1 MSSCRATAGDVSPTQ
16 NGIIYP
22 DIDLYRRVAPTVQV
36 DVWVNDELSNV
47 AGTINGML
55 AALQQSEAELQEL
68 YKEEKTLRNQLQMEI
83 DKRVEFTRALVH
95 EIKTPLTPVVTAS
108 ELLLEELKEEPVL
121 SLARSIN
128 KGAYNLNQRIDELL
142 DLARGEIGMLTLNPA
157 PVNLKQLLKEIA
169 DGMIPVARQNGQSMN
184 LELPQSFPRVW
195 ADEDRLRQV
204 VLNLVNNAIK
214 FTPSGGEITLRAK
227 RQGANLVV
235 EVQDTGPGIG
245 KEDQQWLF
253 EPYYQLGEETAR
265 RKGLGL
271 GLSLA
276 KKLVELHGGSMRVK
290 SQKGKGSTFGFSIP
304 LKADNG

>member
-1 MSSCRATAGDVSPTQ
+1 
-16 NGIIYP
+16 
-22 DIDLYRRVAPTVQV
+22 
-36 DVWVNDELSNV
+36 
-47 AGTINGML
+47 
-55 AALQQSEAELQEL
+55 
-68 YKEEKTLRNQLQMEI
+68 MEI

-95 EIKTPLTPVVTAS
+95 EIKTPLTPVVAAS
-108 ELLLEELKEEPVL
+108 ELLLEELQEEPVL
-121 SLARSIN
+121 GLARSIN

-169 DGMIPVARQNGQSMN
+169 DGMIPVAQQHGQSMN
-184 LELPQSFPRVW
+184 LELPQSLPRVW

-245 KEDQQWLF
+245 KADQRWLF
-253 EPYYQLGEETAR
+253 EPYYQLGGETAR

-276 KKLVELHGGSMRVK
+276 KKLVELHGGSIRVK
-290 SQKGKGSTFGFSIP
+290 SQEGKGSTFGFSIP